1 MTNLLSLNLFT
12 WASELVEFPLLGER
26 SMRILREQGSYLTPS
41 TAATP
46 TYTEPLVEPKK
57 SYTLTSKTMNL
68 LALSVSHVSGS
79 ETCNQKP

>member
-1 MTNLLSLNLFT
+1 
-12 WASELVEFPLLGER
+12 
-26 SMRILREQGSYLTPS
+26 MRILREQGSYLTPS

-57 SYTLTSKTMNL
+57 PYTLASKTVNP
-68 LALSVSHVSGS
+68 LSLSLSLSPAS